1 MPPKI
6 FGASPKFWGTK
17 NVKFW
22 TTFSETSALDTTYL
36 WNKTSHRPQISK
48 CQCSMCLRKID
59 LLSVTFDPE
68 TAEIRWLIV
77 TYPMKIQH
85 FLSLPGFPHIGHLTQ
100 ANQILPDIRG
110 LKRLTAVKKFGKIRL
125 PRKFA
130 PSLS

>member
-1 MPPKI
+1 
-6 FGASPKFWGTK
+6 
-17 NVKFW
+17 
-22 TTFSETSALDTTYL
+22 
-36 WNKTSHRPQISK
+36 
-48 CQCSMCLRKID
+48 MCLRKID